1 MFAGLRAD
9 DTKFGEPRDTRLDE
23 RGSLGILEVAGI
35 AAANVWP
42 TEPVKAFGA
51 AMVPGIAKE
60 LLDAQKGGSGFDTK
74 DLMADAIGAALGV
87 AGTSWLIARTNK
99 TTIIAYRS
107 TF

>member
-1 MFAGLRAD
+1 MIRALLLLVPCVAFAHVEQDKRMHAGVS
-9 DTKFGEPRDTRLDE
+9 F
-23 RGSLGILEVAGI
+23 VAGV
-35 AAANVWP
+35 ASANVWP

-60 LLDAQKGGSGFDTK
+60 LLDARKGGSGFDTK

-99 TTIIAYRS
+99 TTVIAYR
-107 TF
+107 TEF